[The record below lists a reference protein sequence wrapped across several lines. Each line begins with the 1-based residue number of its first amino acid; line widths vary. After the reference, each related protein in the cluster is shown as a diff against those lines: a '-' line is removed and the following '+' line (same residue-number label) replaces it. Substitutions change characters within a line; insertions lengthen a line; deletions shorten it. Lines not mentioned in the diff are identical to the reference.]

1 MTAAGREAARA
12 AGASF
17 SLPPE
22 RIVSLTPSNTEI
34 LCALGAGARLVG
46 ISAYCDHPVDEIA
59 HLPRV
64 ARFIDA
70 DVEAIAAL
78 RPHLVVTSSH
88 LQKAIVAEL
97 VERDLAVLALNPTSL
112 EEVFRDILLLG
123 ALVGAD
129 ARAQALVTHM
139 RSALDVVLARAR
151 MLPRRPRV
159 YLEEWGK
166 PLIPAGWWLA
176 EFIELAG
183 GTNALAQIDHRRHS
197 AQRRT
202 DIAAVAAADPEL
214 ILVSWPGARGDTPR
228 RRALARPEWRDV
240 AAVRRGHVYT
250 VDDRLLHRPGPRVI
264 EGLRVIAGYVERVA
278 AESEVERGER

>member
-1 MTAAGREAARA
+1 MNPAATEVIRA
-12 AGASF
+12 ESAPVHS
-17 SLPPE
+17 PPE

-34 LCALGAGARLVG
+34 LCALGAAGRLVG
-46 ISAYCDHPVDEIA
+46 ISAYCDYPEEIA

-70 DVEAIAAL
+70 DGDAIAKL
-78 RPHLVVTSSH
+78 RPDLVVTSSH
-88 LQKAIVAEL
+88 LQKAIIADL

-112 EEVFRDILLLG
+112 EEVFRNIVLLG
-123 ALVGAD
+123 VLVGAD
-129 ARAQALVTHM
+129 ARGHALVAHM
-139 RSALDVVLARAR
+139 RAQVDDVVTRARA
-151 MLPRRPRV
+151 LTRRPRV

-183 GTNALAQIDHRRHS
+183 GVNALPQVDSRRHS
-197 AQRRT
+197 SERRT
-202 DIAAVAAADPEL
+202 DLTAIADADPEL
-214 ILVSWPGARGDTPR
+214 ILVSWPGVRSDTPR
-228 RRALARPEWRDV
+228 RRALERPEWREV

-264 EGLRVIAGYVERVA
+264 EGLRAIAGYVERVA
-278 AESEVERGER
+278 SEREVERGER